1 MLIFPF
7 VFSLLRPPAA
17 NPNESPAMPPPSS
30 APVVRRTAREREQR
44 RIRILGM
51 VQAGF
56 SYEAIARDE
65 GLSRERVRQIVAQ
78 SLREPEGGTRLDH
91 ARVQLARL
99 EPALRLAARGVADG
113 ELRAIDRL
121 LRVLDRLDKYGAVA
135 EAPEPY
141 EGSARERLLTKL
153 NQMAERMKA
162 ARTQPDAGEEPPDDA
177 EDEGTDEENLED
189 GDSAL
194 GAL

>member
-1 MLIFPF
+1 MP
-7 VFSLLRPPAA
+7 SSPPA
-17 NPNESPAMPPPSS
+17 PS
-30 APVVRRTAREREQR
+30 APIVRRTAREREQR
-44 RIRILGM
+44 RIRILAM

-65 GLSRERVRQIVAQ
+65 NLSRERVRQIVAQ
-78 SLREPEGGTRLDH
+78 ALREPDDGTRLDH

-135 EAPEPY
+135 EAPQPY
-141 EGSARERLLTKL
+141 DENARERLLTKL
-153 NQMAERMKA
+153 NQMAERVKA
-162 ARTQPDAGEEPPDDA
+162 ARRAPDAGEGP
-177 EDEGTDEENLED
+177 TDEAEGEAGEEKDLAN
-189 GDSAL
+189 
-194 GAL
+194 GASGLQGL